1 MMPSRGLDLTLRSVG
16 LGFMLAVILGAA
28 NAYLGLFAGL
38 TVSASIP
45 ASVLAMA
52 LLRGEHNKIREANV
66 VQTAASAGE
75 SLAAGVIFTFPAL
88 LLLGVWQDF
97 NYTWVAAIASIG
109 GLLGVFFTIPLRRSL
124 IVEENLPFPEGT
136 ATAEVLRAGE
146 RPDGAGGLIRAGM
159 IGGVMKIAGSGL
171 GLWPSATGMSVL
183 LKGMPFQ
190 FRMALSPALLAVGYI
205 VGLRVA
211 LPMFI
216 GGAFAWLIAIP
227 LYSHVQSPP
236 APIAIGDWASLIWS
250 TRIRYMG
257 VGAMLVGGLWA
268 LLKLI
273 TPLARSIK
281 TGLATPARFNSSSIE
296 DLPLTWVSL
305 SVLLLTVPIYY
316 LYLQIVH
323 SVLVAGVMTL
333 LMIIMGFLFSAI
345 AGYMAGLV
353 GSSNNPISGVTIAT
367 LLLTSLILLALL
379 GGNHA
384 VGPGAAILVGAIVC
398 CAAAIGGDNMQDLK
412 AGHLIGSIPWQ
423 LQLAQ
428 MLGVLAGALVMAPIL
443 NLLLHAYGFGAP
455 DAQHPHA
462 LAAPQAVLMTAVT
475 RGVFVGD
482 LPWMMVGVGVAIG
495 ILVIFTNQ
503 FLERRYG
510 LNLPVLAVAVGIYLP
525 IELTAPMLLGGLM
538 AYGGT
543 RRSSEPTSTEPGGL
557 LVAAGLITGEAL
569 AGIVLAVPV
578 ALRGDP
584 EVMAIVTHP
593 PLGAW
598 PGFLLLLGLASW
610 LRHLRTRPLS
620 SV

>member
-1 MMPSRGLDLTLRSVG
+1 MTLRAVG

-45 ASVLAMA
+45 ASVLAMT
-52 LLRGEHNKIREANV
+52 LLRGGHNKIREANV

-97 NYTWVAAIASIG
+97 NYAWVAAIAGIG

-124 IVEENLPFPEGT
+124 IIEENLPFPEGT

-146 RPDGAGGLIRAGM
+146 KPDGASSLIKAGM

-171 GLWPSATGMSVL
+171 GLWPSATGFSML
-183 LKGMPFQ
+183 LNGMPFQ

-227 LYSHVQSPP
+227 LYSHVQSPL
-236 APIAIGDWASLIWS
+236 APMAVGDWAGLIWS

-273 TPLARSIK
+273 APLMRSVK
-281 TGLATPARFNSSSIE
+281 SGLATSMRFSVASTE

-305 SVLLLTVPIYY
+305 CVLLLTVPIYC
-316 LYLQIVH
+316 LYLQIVQ

-367 LLLTSLILLALL
+367 LLLTSLILLAL
-379 GGNHA
+379 GGDRA

-412 AGHLIGSIPWQ
+412 AGHLVGSIPWQ

-443 NLLLHAYGFGAP
+443 NLLLHAYGFGTP

-475 RGVFVGD
+475 RGVFMGD
-482 LPWMMVGVGVAIG
+482 LPWMMVGSGMVIGV
-495 ILVIFTNQ
+495 LVILANH
-503 FLERRYG
+503 FLERRHG
-510 LNLPVLAVAVGIYLP
+510 LSLPVLAVAVGIYLP
-525 IELTAPMLLGGLM
+525 IELTSPILIGGLM
-538 AYGGT
+538 AYVST
-543 RRSSEPTSTEPGGL
+543 RRPAEHARDEHGGL

-569 AGIVLAVPV
+569 AGIILAVPV

-593 PLGAW
+593 PWGAW
-598 PGFLLLLGLASW
+598 PGLLLLLGLASW
-610 LRHLRTRPLS
+610 LRYLRTRPLPS
-620 SV
+620 A